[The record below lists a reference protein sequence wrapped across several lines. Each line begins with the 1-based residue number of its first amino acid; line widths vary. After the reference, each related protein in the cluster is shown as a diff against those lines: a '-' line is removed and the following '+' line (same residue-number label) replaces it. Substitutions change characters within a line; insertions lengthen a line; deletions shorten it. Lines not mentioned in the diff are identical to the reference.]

1 MNDALLDSLTDEDLP
16 ELLAA
21 VHCRNEL
28 KKLSESNPPCCTR
41 QALLP
46 EPPPPGSKHYK
57 KAVCSSYGRFFGW
70 ISKPKNLAHRAPSTT
85 GLTPEGR
92 CAICLSGQSLEV
104 HHIVEIQDGG
114 SNDPANRLTLCQGC
128 HALVHWVRRYRSGS

>member
-1 MNDALLDSLTDEDLP
+1 MIDGLVKTLRDEDLP

-21 VHCRNEL
+21 VHNRQECNRL
-28 KKLSESNPPCCTR
+28 AESKPPCCAR

-57 KAVCSSYGRFFGW
+57 KAVCGSCGKFFGW
-70 ISKPKNLAHRAPSTT
+70 ISKPKNLAHRAPSTL
-85 GLTPEGR
+85 GLSPDAR
-92 CAICLSGQSLEV
+92 CAICLTGAALEV

-128 HALVHWVRRYRSGS
+128 HALVHWVRHYRMAT